1 MSAERV
7 RNLAD
12 RMHPASMWLRRHL
25 HRRMEPLSNGAL
37 SLSIIAL
44 LLIACGASL
53 FVIGAIPVATPLVGL
68 PVALFGI
75 GILARDGAVVAA
87 GYIVTA
93 LVAGVIV
100 WLM

>member
-1 MSAERV
+1 
-7 RNLAD
+7 
-12 RMHPASMWLRRHL
+12 
-25 HRRMEPLSNGAL
+25 
-37 SLSIIAL
+37 
-44 LLIACGASL
+44 
-53 FVIGAIPVATPLVGL
+53 VATPLVGL